1 MVVSELL
8 ETQGGL
14 YLSAEVKAEALRIA
28 GE

>member
-1 MVVSELL
+1 MIELL

-14 YLSAEVKAEALRIA
+14 YLSAEIKAEALRIA